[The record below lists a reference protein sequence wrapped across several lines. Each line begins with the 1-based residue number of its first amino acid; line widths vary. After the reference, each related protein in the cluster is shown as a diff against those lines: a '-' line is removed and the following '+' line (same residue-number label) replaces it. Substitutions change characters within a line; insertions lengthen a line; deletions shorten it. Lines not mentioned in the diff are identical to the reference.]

1 LTRSSKVLSTLV
13 ENKPGTLFR
22 VIHLVRLMRL
32 NIEGLTLGVTNGGAD
47 CRMTMTL
54 SGDDAAVEH
63 VAKQLMK
70 VIDILEA
77 HTYGPEEV
85 TARELAL
92 VKINTDKI
100 SVAEIQGNTGC
111 RIVDSSKHSVVAEIV
126 GSAKQIDEFVQRL
139 GESNVLDIAR
149 TGVAALP
156 KETTSR

>member
-1 LTRSSKVLSTLV
+1 VLSALV

-22 VIHLVRLMRL
+22 VVHLVRLMRL
-32 NIEGLTLGVTNGGAD
+32 NIEGLTLGVTNGGKE

-54 SGDDAAVEH
+54 SGDDASVEH

-77 HTYGPEEV
+77 RTYGPEEV

-100 SVAEIQGNTGC
+100 SVAEIQKNSGC
-111 RIVDSSKHSVVAEIV
+111 RIVDSSQHSVVAEIV
-126 GSAKQIDEFVQRL
+126 GSVKQIDEFVERL
-139 GESNVLDIAR
+139 GETNVLDIAR
-149 TGVAALP
+149 TGAAALP
-156 KETTSR
+156 KESALR

>member
-1 LTRSSKVLSTLV
+1 MRASKILSVLV

-22 VIHLVRLMRL
+22 VTHLVRLMRL
-32 NIEGLTLGVTNGGAD
+32 NIEGLTLGVTNNGDD

-54 SGDDAAVEH
+54 SGDDVAVEH

-77 HTYGPEEV
+77 HTYAPEEV

-92 VKINTDKI
+92 VKISTGKI
-100 SVAEIQGNTGC
+100 SAAEIQKKTSC
-111 RIVDSSKHSVVAEIV
+111 RIVDSSQHSVVAEVV
-126 GSAKQIDEFVQRL
+126 GSAEEIDKFVQWI
-139 GESNVLDIAR
+139 GSSNVLDIAR

-156 KETTSR
+156 KERVAR

>member
-1 LTRSSKVLSTLV
+1 VLSALV

-22 VIHLVRLMRL
+22 VVHLVRLMRL
-32 NIEGLTLGVTNGGAD
+32 NIEGLTLGVTNGGKE

-54 SGDDAAVEH
+54 SGDDASVEH

-77 HTYGPEEV
+77 RTYGPEEV

-100 SVAEIQGNTGC
+100 SVAEIQKNSGC
-111 RIVDSSKHSVVAEIV
+111 RIVDSSQHSVVAEIV
-126 GSAKQIDEFVQRL
+126 GSVKQIDEFVERL

-149 TGVAALP
+149 TGAAALP
-156 KETTSR
+156 KESALR

>member
-1 LTRSSKVLSTLV
+1 
-13 ENKPGTLFR
+13 
-22 VIHLVRLMRL
+22 MRL

-63 VAKQLMK
+63 VARQLMK

-92 VKINTDKI
+92 VKISTDKI
-100 SVAEIQGNTGC
+100 SVSDIQKNSGC
-111 RIVDSSKHSVVAEIV
+111 RIVDSSQHSVVAEVV
-126 GSAKQIDEFVQRL
+126 GSAKDIDEFVERM
-139 GESNVLDIAR
+139 GKTNVLDIAR

-156 KETTSR
+156 KERALR

>member
-1 LTRSSKVLSTLV
+1 MTSSRVLSTLV

-32 NIEGLTLGVTNGGAD
+32 NIEGLTLGVTNNGAD

-77 HTYGPEEV
+77 RTYGPEEV

-100 SVAEIQGNTGC
+100 SVSEVQRNTGC
-111 RIVDSSKHSVVAEIV
+111 RIVDSSQHSVVAEVI

-139 GESNVLDIAR
+139 GDNVLDIAR

-156 KETTSR
+156 KERITR

>member
-1 LTRSSKVLSTLV
+1 LTRASKVLSTLV

-77 HTYGPEEV
+77 HTYSPDEV

-92 VKINTDKI
+92 VKINTDSI
-100 SVAEIQGNTGC
+100 SVADIQRKTGC
-111 RIVDSSKHSVVAEIV
+111 RIVDSSTHSVVAEVV
-126 GSAKQIDEFVQRL
+126 GSAKQIDQFVERL
-139 GESNVLDIAR
+139 GDNVLDIAR

-156 KETTSR
+156 KERVIAE

>member
-1 LTRSSKVLSTLV
+1 VLSALV

-22 VIHLVRLMRL
+22 VVHLVRLMRL
-32 NIEGLTLGVTNGGAD
+32 NIEGLTLGVTNGGKE

-54 SGDDAAVEH
+54 SGDDASVEH

-77 HTYGPEEV
+77 RTYGPEEV

-100 SVAEIQGNTGC
+100 SVAEIQRNSGC
-111 RIVDSSKHSVVAEIV
+111 RIVDSSQHSVVAEVV
-126 GSAKQIDEFVQRL
+126 GSVKQIDEFVERL
-139 GESNVLDIAR
+139 GETNVLDIAR
-149 TGVAALP
+149 TGAAALP
-156 KETTSR
+156 KESALR